1 MTGTREQRALASA
14 ASRQLAGLSGQR
26 DIDYRGHMKRTGV
39 AELKAQLSRYL
50 ARVKAG
56 EEIIVTERN
65 VPVAR
70 LVPVGERGR
79 EAALRDLERRGLVR
93 VGSGRL
99 PKGLW
104 RLPRERDPK
113 ALVRKSVAE
122 ERERGW

>member
-1 MTGTREQRALASA
+1 
-14 ASRQLAGLSGQR
+14 
-26 DIDYRGHMKRTGV
+26 MKRTGV

-56 EEIIVTERN
+56 EEILVTERN

-99 PKGLW
+99 PKGFW
-104 RLPRERDPK
+104 RLPRGRDPK
-113 ALVRKSVAE
+113 ALVRKAAIE
-122 ERERGW
+122 EREERG